1 VSTGWSVNLAHAM
14 QKAERTKT
22 AASTCT
28 PAWRGN
34 HQRLPVKPRGA
45 RAAMIPTGMRSMV
58 ASAPHTACATTAER
72 GEIRMP
78 YSLSSS
84 GSAPAAAAVGFG
96 YAYPVVV
103 VGSSYG
109 P

>member
-1 VSTGWSVNLAHAM
+1 MAHAM
-14 QKAERTKT
+14 QKAERTRT
-22 AASTCT
+22 AASACT

-34 HQRLPVKPRGA
+34 HQRLPVKPRGV

-58 ASAPHTACATTAER
+58 ASAPQTACATTAER

-84 GSAPAAAAVGFG
+84 GSAPAPAAAAVGVG

-103 VGSSYG
+103 AGSSYG